1 MPHHDLNSPAI
12 IIRNAS
18 LRFDHKIIFKNL
30 NCTIAAK
37 TFTCILGPSGVGK
50 SSLLQL
56 LANIIDLDTAQLTAD
71 ISTSSGISLMNNIAY
86 MAQTDL
92 LLPWLSVLNN
102 ALLGSRLR
110 GKVSAAKKQRAITL
124 LTHVGLADELD
135 QRPDK
140 LSGGMR
146 QRVALVRTLLEDKPI
161 ILMDEPF
168 SALDAITRLQ
178 LQDLAATLLQ
188 DKTVLLVTH
197 DPLEAL
203 RLGHEVYVMS
213 GTPATLG
220 EAICPAGKIPRA
232 TNNETILKLQGELLT
247 RLEAAQCQTTIKIAQ
262 NTLITSSPHSHEGG
276 A

>member
-1 MPHHDLNSPAI
+1 MPNQKFNSPALL
-12 IIRNAS
+12 IRDAS
-18 LRFDHKIIFKNL
+18 LRFDHKIIFENL
-30 NCTIAAK
+30 NCTIAAN

-56 LANIIDLDTAQLTAD
+56 LADIIDIENATLTAD
-71 ISTSSGISLMNNIAY
+71 ISTSCGIPLKNNSAY

-92 LLPWLSVLNN
+92 LLPWLSVLDN
-102 ALLGSRLR
+102 ALLGYRLR
-110 GKVSAAKKQRAITL
+110 GKVNPKQKQQAINL
-124 LTHVGLADELD
+124 LKQVGLQDELT

-178 LQDLAATLLQ
+178 LQDLAANLLHG
-188 DKTVLLVTH
+188 KTVLLVTH

-203 RLGHEVYVMS
+203 RLGHEIYVMA
-213 GTPATLG
+213 GVPATLG
-220 EAICPAGKIPRA
+220 KAICPEGAIPRA
-232 TNNETILKLQGELLT
+232 TNNEHILTLQGELLVK
-247 RLEAAQCQTTIKIAQ
+247 LAAAQS
-262 NTLITSSPHSHEGG
+262 LG
-276 A
+276 AINE

>member
-1 MPHHDLNSPAI
+1 MPNEEPSSPAL
-12 IIRNAS
+12 IIRDAS
-18 LRFDHKIIFKNL
+18 LRFAHKIIFEHL

-37 TFTCILGPSGVGK
+37 AFTCILGPSGVGK

-56 LANIIDLDTAQLTAD
+56 LANIVDLENSHLTAD
-71 ISTSSGISLMNNIAY
+71 VSTSSGIPLKNNIAY

-102 ALLGSRLR
+102 ALLGCRLR
-110 GKVSAAKKQRAITL
+110 GKVSKAQRQQAIIL
-124 LTHVGLADELD
+124 LAHVGLEDELE

-178 LQDLAATLLQ
+178 LQDLAANLLR

-203 RLGHEVYVMS
+203 RLGHDIYVMS
-213 GTPATLG
+213 GAPATLG
-220 EAICPAGKIPRA
+220 EAIRPLGDIPRA
-232 TNNETILKLQGELLT
+232 TNNEVILKLQGELLMK
-247 RLEAAQCQTTIKIAQ
+247 LEAAQSLPMMAMQ
-262 NTLITSSPHSHEGG
+262 LL
-276 A
+276 